1 MSFRAWRADK
11 QLSQE
16 RVADISGLSLR
27 TVQRL
32 DAGHRVS
39 YASLRALAAAFD
51 GDVDALERQLYAVN
65 KPTEDFVEMPRW
77 VRLLDDTRRFG
88 GAGLSRRDA
97 YWVEAF
103 CVACAV
109 MAFVA
114 SLLVASAGTAQAVR
128 VGAVVALACGYLV
141 SAFVRIVDAYL
152 RWPGAGEASSESRP
166 PPWTWRNR
174 AIGYVYL
181 AGVGVL
187 GAVVFYWLA
196 F

>member
-1 MSFRAWRADK
+1 MSFRAWRARQ

-16 RVADISGLSLR
+16 RVAAVSGLSLR

-51 GDVDALERQLYAVN
+51 SDVDALERELYAVN
-65 KPTEDFVEMPRW
+65 QPNEDFVEMPRW

-88 GAGLSRRDA
+88 GAGLSRSDA

-109 MAFVA
+109 FAFVA
-114 SLLVASAGTAQAVR
+114 SLLVATDSKAHAVR
-128 VGAVVALACGYLV
+128 TGAVVALACAYLV
-141 SAFVRIVDAYL
+141 SVFVRVGDAYKL
-152 RWPGAGEASSESRP
+152 WPGAGNVASERAQVP
-166 PPWTWRNR
+166 TTWQGR
-174 AIGYVYL
+174 L
-181 AGVGVL
+181 AGYAYLVAVGVL

-196 F
+196 L

>member
-51 GDVDALERQLYAVN
+51 GDVDALERELYAVN

-88 GAGLSRRDA
+88 GAGLSRRDVH
-97 YWVEAF
+97 WVEAF
-103 CVACAV
+103 CIACAA
-109 MAFVA
+109 MTFVA
-114 SLLVASAGTAQAVR
+114 SLLVSSNVTAQTVR
-128 VGAVVALACGYLV
+128 AGAAVALACAYLV
-141 SAFVRIVDAYL
+141 SVFARIGDVYQ
-152 RWPGAGEASSESRP
+152 RWPNAGHASPESQPLIR
-166 PPWTWRNR
+166 TWRSR
-174 AIGYVYL
+174 SIGYAYL
-181 AGVGVL
+181 AGAGIL
-187 GAVVFYWLA
+187 GAAMFYWLVL
-196 F
+196 